1 MTVPQDEETS
11 AASTVEPSPTPT
23 NSASETTTTAA
34 TESTTEAAASNKDE
48 GLSTGAVAGIAVGAT
63 LGGILVLGGLGFLLW
78 KHMRKG
84 SGAAA
89 GGYAPPSE
97 MPTGAQNQ
105 PVQEY
110 YKTPEPHQQAPAE
123 MAGQPW
129 VHPPQAGY
137 QGGLHEAP

>member
-1 MTVPQDEETS
+1 
-11 AASTVEPSPTPT
+11 
-23 NSASETTTTAA
+23 
-34 TESTTEAAASNKDE
+34 
-48 GLSTGAVAGIAVGAT
+48 
-63 LGGILVLGGLGFLLW
+63 
-78 KHMRKG
+78 MRKG

-97 MPTGAQNQ
+97 MATGAQNQ

-110 YKTPEPHQQAPAE
+110 YKPPEPHQQAPAE

-129 VHPPQAGY
+129 IHPPQAGY